1 MTKVIDLKISEK
13 LVDEI
18 KGRGF
23 RISETW
29 EQDGI
34 AETELNF
41 YSDKGEDVIVA
52 LFHDNTDEG
61 FIESLV
67 RWSEE
72 FDPEEHAV
80 MWYEARERVYGVP
93 QSLRALLYDAD
104 MIDNTVESLVI
115 SLKECAK
122 GQENE

>member
-52 LFHDNTDEG
+52 LFHDNTYEG